1 MAAAIQSI
9 LRPRHAIYLV
19 FLSGLLLLA
28 GCGEKQA
35 FTPPPPPTVTVGQ
48 PLRQPVTEY
57 LEFTGNAQ
65 AINSVQL
72 RARVAGYL
80 KQVYFRDGDTV
91 KKGQLL
97 FLIEPDLYQ
106 ARLAE
111 AEAEILRQRAAL
123 DHARAEVR
131 RFQRLVEQKA
141 GAQSDLDNWR
151 FQLESAQAALKAAQA
166 KRDMAKLDLDYT
178 RITAPFDGRIDRRL
192 KDPGN
197 LVGAGENTLLAE
209 IMQIDP
215 IYFYFTMNEA
225 DLLRIMAE
233 SQRSPL
239 ESGKVKV
246 PLYLGLANEEGFPR
260 QGYLDFAGTNVN
272 PTTGTLQLRGVFP
285 NPDGKIVPGMFG
297 RLQGAVAG
305 KTTEQLLVPKTAL
318 GYDQLGHYVLVV
330 GENNLV
336 ERRAVKVGLEVGDR
350 RVVASGL
357 KGDELIIT
365 TGLLKAF
372 PGRPVIPKPEM
383 PAAAP
388 GGQETGKRTGG

>member
-1 MAAAIQSI
+1 MSVCTICLADASHRLAALLLA
-9 LRPRHAIYLV
+9 
-19 FLSGLLLLA
+19 GLLLLA
-28 GCGEKQA
+28 GCGERPA
-35 FTPPPPPTVTVGQ
+35 MTPPPAPTVTVAR
-48 PLRQPVTEY
+48 PVRQPVTEY

-65 AINSVQL
+65 AVNTVQL

-80 KQVYFRDGDTV
+80 KGVYFQDGDRV

-111 AEAEILRQRAAL
+111 AEAEVLRQKAAL
-123 DHARAEVR
+123 AHAQTEVK

-151 FQLESAQAALKAAQA
+151 FQLASAQAALKAAAA
-166 KRDMAKLDLDYT
+166 KREMAKLDLEYT

-209 IMQIDP
+209 IAQIDP
-215 IYFYFTMNEA
+215 IYFYFTINEA
-225 DLLRIMAE
+225 DLLRLMAE
-233 SQRSPL
+233 SNKSPL
-239 ESGKVKV
+239 ETGQVKV
-246 PLYLGLANEEGFPR
+246 PLLLGLANEAGFPH
-260 QGYLDFAGTNVN
+260 QGYLDYAGTGVN

-285 NPDGKIVPGMFG
+285 NPDGKIVPGLFG
-297 RLQGAVAG
+297 RIRGAVAG
-305 KTTEQLLVPKTAL
+305 KTTERLLVPKTAL

-330 GENNLV
+330 GPDNLV
-336 ERRAVKVGLEVGDR
+336 ERRAVKPGIEVGDR
-350 RVVASGL
+350 RVVETGL
-357 KGDELIIT
+357 NGEELIVV

-372 PGRPVIPKPEM
+372 PGRPVVPVPETE
-383 PAAAP
+383 
-388 GGQETGKRTGG
+388 GRER

>member
-1 MAAAIQSI
+1 MCVTTGSLHGRRGVLPAFFGA
-9 LRPRHAIYLV
+9 
-19 FLSGLLLLA
+19 FLLLA
-28 GCGEKQA
+28 IAGCGDRPT
-35 FTPPPPPTVTVGQ
+35 FTPPPPPQVTVSR

-65 AINSVQL
+65 AINTVQL

-80 KQVYFRDGDTV
+80 QQVYFKDGDVV

-97 FLIEPDLYQ
+97 FLIEPDAYK

-111 AEAEILRQRAAL
+111 AEAEILRQKAAL
-123 DHARAEVR
+123 DHARAEVK

-166 KRDMAKLDLDYT
+166 KREMAKLDLDYT
-178 RITAPFDGRIDRRL
+178 RIVAPFDGRIDRRL

-215 IYFYFTMNEA
+215 IYFYFTINEA
-225 DLLRIMAE
+225 DLLRLMAE

-239 ESGKVKV
+239 ESGQLKV
-246 PLYLGLANEEGFPR
+246 PLFLGLANEEGFPR
-260 QGYLDFAGTNVN
+260 QGYLDYAGTGVN
-272 PTTGTLQLRGVFP
+272 PTTGTLQLRGVFA

-297 RLQGAVAG
+297 RVRGAVAG

-318 GYDQLGHYVLVV
+318 GYDQLGYYVLVV
-330 GENNLV
+330 GENNIV
-336 ERRAVKVGLEVGDR
+336 ERRAVKPGLEVGDR
-350 RVVASGL
+350 RVVESGL
-357 KGDELIIT
+357 NGDELIVT
-365 TGLLKAF
+365 TGLIKAF
-372 PGRPVIPKPEM
+372 PGRPVTPMPES
-383 PAAAP
+383 
-388 GGQETGKRTGG
+388 GGGG